1 MEMESHRRVA
11 DDVTPSQSSSTLGG
25 FAVRTDWRRHPTS
38 HPPQAR
44 ARCGSRIG
52 PSRRSHKVVRNV
64 ERRGAA
70 GLSFFVLLVE
80 QET

>member
-11 DDVTPSQSSSTLGG
+11 DDVTPSQSSSSLGG

-38 HPPQAR
+38 HPP
-44 ARCGSRIG
+44 
-52 PSRRSHKVVRNV
+52 NV